1 MKQTICILLAAV
13 MLLGLAACGGSK
25 PAEPVKEDTPAAPA
39 QEAAD
44 WTREGF
50 FQDEKENMLSVTWMD
65 DVDEPGWYVGF
76 MNGQDPIEDSYGGML
91 PTVGN
96 TLSGSLP
103 SSGSKDALTV
113 TVSEEGE
120 DGLLV
125 AVEGGES
132 YHFKPMVMETPF
144 ATLWVNTEGLGT
156 FSCREEGDDS
166 ELDTNTSSLQYGLTE
181 PTNYELTAYPGEDWH
196 FEKWTLNGEDYSSD
210 VTITLEVSQ
219 DTDIVAVFA
228 FNEEDGGDGQN
239 PVMNFI
245 GNYACDRARA
255 LVECS
260 DDADGARITIEWGGS
275 AWELARWVITGR
287 LDTDTLTVEYADCV
301 KSIVICNDDGS
312 VKSDVPEYENGTG
325 RIVFGENGTFT
336 WHEDQADREADL
348 VFKWVPAV
356 TE

>member
-1 MKQTICILLAAV
+1 MRKWLCILLAVV
-13 MLLGLAACGGSK
+13 MLMGLAACGGSSK
-25 PAEPVKEDTPAAPA
+25 PAEPAKEDTPAATE
-39 QEAAD
+39 EAAA

-50 FQDEKENMLSVTWMD
+50 FEDEKENMLSVTWMD
-65 DVDEPGWYVGF
+65 DVDDPGWYVGF
-76 MNGQDPIEDSYGGML
+76 MNGEDPIGDSYGGML
-91 PTVGN
+91 EPTGN

-132 YHFKPMVMETPF
+132 YHFKPMSMDAPAAV
-144 ATLWVNTEGLGT
+144 LRVNTDGLGS
-156 FSCREEGDDS
+156 FSCIEEGDDS
-166 ELDTNTSSLQYGLTE
+166 EVDTNTVSLQYGLTE
-181 PTNYELTAYPGEDWH
+181 PTSYELTAYPGEDWH
-196 FEKWTLNGEDYSSD
+196 FEKWTLNGEDYS
-210 VTITLEVSQ
+210 TNAAITLEVNE

-228 FNEEDGGDGQN
+228 FNGEGDGDGQN

-245 GNYACDRARA
+245 GNYQCDRARA

-260 DDADGARITIEWGGS
+260 DDTDGARITIEWGGS
-275 AWELARWVITGR
+275 AWELARWVITGK
-287 LDTDTLTVEYADCV
+287 LDTDTLTVEYTDCV
-301 KSIVICNDDGS
+301 KSIVTYNDDGS

-325 RIVFGENGTFT
+325 RIVFSAGSTFT

-348 VFKWVPAV
+348 VFEWVPV
-356 TE
+356 TAD